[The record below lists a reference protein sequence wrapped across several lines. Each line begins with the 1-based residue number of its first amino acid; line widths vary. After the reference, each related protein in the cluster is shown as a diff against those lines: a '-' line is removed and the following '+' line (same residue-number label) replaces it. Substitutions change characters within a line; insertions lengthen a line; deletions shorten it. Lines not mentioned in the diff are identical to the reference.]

1 MGRHRHWL
9 LGRFPWTRPRS
20 SAECAVAE
28 CNESS
33 DCASESSLTE
43 RDPHLMDV
51 LREVIALRQAGD
63 VQASLALVDRSLAE
77 GMSSNYLLDN
87 RARALAQLNRENEAI
102 QIWEVLSECGD
113 LELQEKAKRL
123 IYQYK
128 CRSVLQHVV
137 QLSQQGHATE
147 ALSVLDVARA
157 EGVENDM
164 LLDNR
169 ARALSQL
176 NREEEAIQI
185 WESLFESSDLKLKEK
200 SKRLIYQY
208 KCRSVLQHVV
218 QLSQQ
223 GHATEA
229 LSVLDVARAEGIEND
244 VLLDNRARIFVQL
257 NRHVEAISIWKKLSQ
272 SDPSKYNAI
281 LINQLVGA
289 LQLICRSQGWDA
301 QYFNQDF
308 ETLDALERGVLKE
321 CELLRR
327 RGYAQALI
335 QLVDKA
341 LETGFESPWLVIAKA
356 NALIELENF
365 VDAQNLLNH
374 FKNSVHEQH
383 ALAAME
389 QMLDALSGDVEVELV
404 VRAAVRFKA
413 KGDLDAAQDLLVQ
426 ALLQNHSCVLY
437 EETLQE
443 LLVERGEKNPA
454 LQAFKLFL
462 GEAEKMQTAALIS
475 GQ

>member
-1 MGRHRHWL
+1 
-9 LGRFPWTRPRS
+9 
-20 SAECAVAE
+20 
-28 CNESS
+28 
-33 DCASESSLTE
+33 
-43 RDPHLMDV
+43 MDV

-102 QIWEVLSECGD
+102 HIWEVLSECGD
-113 LELQEKAKRL
+113 LELQEK
-123 IYQYK
+123 
-128 CRSVLQHVV
+128 
-137 QLSQQGHATE
+137 
-147 ALSVLDVARA
+147 
-157 EGVENDM
+157 
-164 LLDNR
+164 
-169 ARALSQL
+169 
-176 NREEEAIQI
+176 
-185 WESLFESSDLKLKEK
+185 
-200 SKRLIYQY
+200 SKRLVKLARQQQ
-208 KCRSVLQHVV
+208 CRFVLQRSVH
-218 QLSQQ
+218 LSQS
-223 GHATEA
+223 GHAQEA
-229 LSVLDVARAEGIEND
+229 LAILDQAQAEGIENNM
-244 VLLDNRARIFVQL
+244 LLDNRARIFVQL

-327 RGYAQALI
+327 RGYAQPLI

-356 NALIELENF
+356 NALIELEKF

>member
-1 MGRHRHWL
+1 MAARRDWL
-9 LGRFPWTRPRS
+9 LGRFPWARS
-20 SAECAVAE
+20 RSTVDCAAAE
-28 CNESS
+28 CNQSS
-33 DCASESSLTE
+33 DCVSESLLTE

-102 QIWEVLSECGD
+102 RIWEVLSECGD
-113 LELQEKAKRL
+113 LELQEK
-123 IYQYK
+123 
-128 CRSVLQHVV
+128 
-137 QLSQQGHATE
+137 
-147 ALSVLDVARA
+147 
-157 EGVENDM
+157 
-164 LLDNR
+164 
-169 ARALSQL
+169 
-176 NREEEAIQI
+176 
-185 WESLFESSDLKLKEK
+185 
-200 SKRLIYQY
+200 SKRLVFQQ
-208 KCRSVLQHVV
+208 KCRCVLHRV
-218 QLSQQ
+218 LYFSRL
-223 GHATEA
+223 GDAREA
-229 LSVLDVARAEGIEND
+229 LAILDRAQAEGIENNM
-244 VLLDNRARIFVQL
+244 LLDNRARIFVQL
-257 NRHVEAISIWKKLSQ
+257 NRHLEAISIWKKLSQ

-383 ALAAME
+383 PLAAME

-454 LQAFKLFL
+454 LKAFKLFL

>member
-1 MGRHRHWL
+1 MAARRDWL
-9 LGRFPWTRPRS
+9 LGRFPWARS
-20 SAECAVAE
+20 RSTVDCAAAE
-28 CNESS
+28 CNQSS
-33 DCASESSLTE
+33 DCASESLLTE

-63 VQASLALVDRSLAE
+63 VQASLALVDHSLAE

-102 QIWEVLSECGD
+102 QIWEFLSECGD
-113 LELQEKAKRL
+113 LELQEK
-123 IYQYK
+123 
-128 CRSVLQHVV
+128 
-137 QLSQQGHATE
+137 
-147 ALSVLDVARA
+147 
-157 EGVENDM
+157 
-164 LLDNR
+164 
-169 ARALSQL
+169 
-176 NREEEAIQI
+176 
-185 WESLFESSDLKLKEK
+185 
-200 SKRLIYQY
+200 SKRLVFQQ
-208 KCRSVLQHVV
+208 KCRCVLHRV
-218 QLSQQ
+218 LYFSRL
-223 GHATEA
+223 GDAREA
-229 LSVLDVARAEGIEND
+229 LAILDRAQAEGIENNM
-244 VLLDNRARIFVQL
+244 LLDNRARIFVQL

>member
-9 LGRFPWTRPRS
+9 LRRFPWTRPRS
-20 SAECAVAE
+20 SAECAAAE

-43 RDPHLMDV
+43 RDPHLMDA

-102 QIWEVLSECGD
+102 HIWEVLSECGD
-113 LELQEKAKRL
+113 LELQEK
-123 IYQYK
+123 
-128 CRSVLQHVV
+128 
-137 QLSQQGHATE
+137 
-147 ALSVLDVARA
+147 
-157 EGVENDM
+157 
-164 LLDNR
+164 
-169 ARALSQL
+169 
-176 NREEEAIQI
+176 
-185 WESLFESSDLKLKEK
+185 
-200 SKRLIYQY
+200 SKRLVVLQ
-208 KCRSVLQHVV
+208 RSVH
-218 QLSQQ
+218 LSQS
-223 GHATEA
+223 GHAQEA
-229 LSVLDVARAEGIEND
+229 LAILDQAQAEGIEND

-257 NRHVEAISIWKKLSQ
+257 NRHLEAISIWKKLSQ

-413 KGDLDAAQDLLVQ
+413 KGDLDAAQDLLVK
-426 ALLQNHSCVLY
+426 ALLQDHSCVVY
-437 EETLQE
+437 EETLQQ
-443 LLVERGEKNPA
+443 LLIERGEKNPT
-454 LQAFKLFL
+454 LQAFELFL

>member
-1 MGRHRHWL
+1 MAARRDWL
-9 LGRFPWTRPRS
+9 LGRFPWARS
-20 SAECAVAE
+20 RSTVDCAAAE
-28 CNESS
+28 CNQSS
-33 DCASESSLTE
+33 DCASESSPTE

-63 VQASLALVDRSLAE
+63 VQASLALVDHSLAE

-113 LELQEKAKRL
+113 LELQEK
-123 IYQYK
+123 
-128 CRSVLQHVV
+128 
-137 QLSQQGHATE
+137 
-147 ALSVLDVARA
+147 
-157 EGVENDM
+157 
-164 LLDNR
+164 
-169 ARALSQL
+169 
-176 NREEEAIQI
+176 
-185 WESLFESSDLKLKEK
+185 
-200 SKRLIYQY
+200 SKRLVKLARQQQ
-208 KCRSVLQHVV
+208 CRFVLQRSVH
-218 QLSQQ
+218 LSQS
-223 GHATEA
+223 GHAQEA
-229 LSVLDVARAEGIEND
+229 LAILDQAQAEGIEND

-257 NRHVEAISIWKKLSQ
+257 NRHVEAITIWRKLSQ

-404 VRAAVRFKA
+404 VRAAVRFEA

>member
-1 MGRHRHWL
+1 MAARRDWL
-9 LGRFPWTRPRS
+9 LGRFPWARSRS
-20 SAECAVAE
+20 SVDCAAAE

-113 LELQEKAKRL
+113 LELQEK
-123 IYQYK
+123 
-128 CRSVLQHVV
+128 
-137 QLSQQGHATE
+137 
-147 ALSVLDVARA
+147 
-157 EGVENDM
+157 
-164 LLDNR
+164 
-169 ARALSQL
+169 
-176 NREEEAIQI
+176 
-185 WESLFESSDLKLKEK
+185 
-200 SKRLIYQY
+200 SKRLVFQQ
-208 KCRSVLQHVV
+208 KCRYVLNRVV
-218 QLSQQ
+218 YFSRL
-223 GHATEA
+223 GDAHEA
-229 LSVLDVARAEGIEND
+229 LAILDLAQAEGIEND
-244 VLLDNRARIFVQL
+244 MLLDNRARIFVQL
-257 NRHVEAISIWKKLSQ
+257 NRHIEAISIWKKLSQ
-272 SDPSKYNAI
+272 SDPKKYNAI

-289 LQLICRSQGWDA
+289 LQLICRSQGWNV
-301 QYFNQDF
+301 QYFNRDL
-308 ETLDALERGVLKE
+308 ETLDALEKGVLKE
-321 CELLRR
+321 CELLRK
-327 RGYAQALI
+327 RGYAQPLI

-341 LETGFESPWLVIAKA
+341 LESGFESPWLVIAKA
-356 NALIELENF
+356 NALIELEKF

-374 FKNSVHEQH
+374 FKDSVHQQH

-404 VRAAVRFKA
+404 VRAAVRLKA
-413 KGDLDAAQDLLVQ
+413 KGDLDAAQDLLVK
-426 ALLQNHSCVLY
+426 ALLQNHSCVVY
-437 EETLQE
+437 EETLQQ
-443 LLVERGEKNPA
+443 LLVERVEKNPA
-454 LQAFKLFL
+454 LQAFELFL

>member
-1 MGRHRHWL
+1 MAARRDWL
-9 LGRFPWTRPRS
+9 LGRFPWARS
-20 SAECAVAE
+20 RSTVDCAAAE
-28 CNESS
+28 CNQSS
-33 DCASESSLTE
+33 DCASESLLTE

-113 LELQEKAKRL
+113 LELQEK
-123 IYQYK
+123 
-128 CRSVLQHVV
+128 
-137 QLSQQGHATE
+137 
-147 ALSVLDVARA
+147 
-157 EGVENDM
+157 
-164 LLDNR
+164 
-169 ARALSQL
+169 
-176 NREEEAIQI
+176 
-185 WESLFESSDLKLKEK
+185 
-200 SKRLIYQY
+200 SKRLVFQQ
-208 KCRSVLQHVV
+208 KCRYILHRVLYFSR
-218 QLSQQ
+218 L
-223 GHATEA
+223 GDAREA
-229 LSVLDVARAEGIEND
+229 LAILDRAQAKGIENNM
-244 VLLDNRARIFVQL
+244 LLDNRARIFVQL
-257 NRHVEAISIWKKLSQ
+257 NRHLEAISIWRKLSQ
-272 SDPSKYNAI
+272 SDPKKYNAI

-413 KGDLDAAQDLLVQ
+413 KGDLDAAQDLLVK
-426 ALLQNHSCVLY
+426 ALLQDHSCVVY
-437 EETLQE
+437 EETLQQ
-443 LLVERGEKNPA
+443 LLIERGEKNPT
-454 LQAFKLFL
+454 LQAFELFL

>member
-1 MGRHRHWL
+1 MAARRDWL
-9 LGRFPWTRPRS
+9 LGRFPWARS
-20 SAECAVAE
+20 RSTVDCAAAE
-28 CNESS
+28 CNQSS

-113 LELQEKAKRL
+113 LELQEKSRRL
-123 IYQYK
+123 VKLARQQQ
-128 CRSVLQHVV
+128 CRFVLQRSVH
-137 QLSQQGHATE
+137 LSQSGHARE
-147 ALSVLDVARA
+147 ALAILDRA
-157 EGVENDM
+157 Q
-164 LLDNR
+164 
-169 ARALSQL
+169 A
-176 NREEEAIQI
+176 
-185 WESLFESSDLKLKEK
+185 K
-200 SKRLIYQY
+200 
-208 KCRSVLQHVV
+208 
-218 QLSQQ
+218 
-223 GHATEA
+223 
-229 LSVLDVARAEGIEND
+229 GIENNM
-244 VLLDNRARIFVQL
+244 LLDNRARIFVQL
-257 NRHVEAISIWKKLSQ
+257 NRHIEAISIWRKLSQ
-272 SDPSKYNAI
+272 SDPKKYNAI

-289 LQLICRSQGWDA
+289 LQLICRSQGWNA
-301 QYFNQDF
+301 QYFNQDL

-327 RGYAQALI
+327 RGYAQLLI

-356 NALIELENF
+356 NALLELERF

-413 KGDLDAAQDLLVQ
+413 KGDLDAAQDLLVK
-426 ALLQNHSCVLY
+426 ALLQDHSCVVY
-437 EETLQE
+437 EETLQQ
-443 LLVERGEKNPA
+443 LLIERGEKNPT
-454 LQAFKLFL
+454 LQAFELFL

>member
-1 MGRHRHWL
+1 MAARRDWL
-9 LGRFPWTRPRS
+9 LGRFPWARS
-20 SAECAVAE
+20 RSTVDCAAAE
-28 CNESS
+28 CNQSS
-33 DCASESSLTE
+33 DCASESLLTE

-102 QIWEVLSECGD
+102 RIWEVLSECGD
-113 LELQEKAKRL
+113 LELQEK
-123 IYQYK
+123 
-128 CRSVLQHVV
+128 
-137 QLSQQGHATE
+137 
-147 ALSVLDVARA
+147 
-157 EGVENDM
+157 
-164 LLDNR
+164 
-169 ARALSQL
+169 
-176 NREEEAIQI
+176 
-185 WESLFESSDLKLKEK
+185 
-200 SKRLIYQY
+200 SKRLV
-208 KCRSVLQHVV
+208 VLHRV
-218 QLSQQ
+218 LYFSRL
-223 GHATEA
+223 GDAREA
-229 LSVLDVARAEGIEND
+229 LAILDRAQAEGIENNM
-244 VLLDNRARIFVQL
+244 LLDNRARIFVQL
-257 NRHVEAISIWKKLSQ
+257 NRHLEAISIWKKLSQ

-365 VDAQNLLNH
+365 VDAQNLLYH

-383 ALAAME
+383 PLAAME

>member
-20 SAECAVAE
+20 SAECAAAE
-28 CNESS
+28 SNESS

-102 QIWEVLSECGD
+102 RIWEVLSECGD
-113 LELQEKAKRL
+113 LELQEK
-123 IYQYK
+123 
-128 CRSVLQHVV
+128 
-137 QLSQQGHATE
+137 
-147 ALSVLDVARA
+147 
-157 EGVENDM
+157 
-164 LLDNR
+164 
-169 ARALSQL
+169 
-176 NREEEAIQI
+176 
-185 WESLFESSDLKLKEK
+185 
-200 SKRLIYQY
+200 SKRLVFQQ
-208 KCRSVLQHVV
+208 KCRCVLHRV
-218 QLSQQ
+218 LYFSRL
-223 GHATEA
+223 GDAREA
-229 LSVLDVARAEGIEND
+229 LAILDRAQAEGIENNM
-244 VLLDNRARIFVQL
+244 LLDNRARIFVQL
-257 NRHVEAISIWKKLSQ
+257 NRHLEAISIWKKLSQ

-374 FKNSVHEQH
+374 FKDSVHEQH

-404 VRAAVRFKA
+404 VRAADRFKA

-426 ALLQNHSCVLY
+426 ALLQNHSCALY

>member
-1 MGRHRHWL
+1 MAARRDWL
-9 LGRFPWTRPRS
+9 LGRFPWARS
-20 SAECAVAE
+20 RSTVDCAAAE
-28 CNESS
+28 CNQSS
-33 DCASESSLTE
+33 DCASESLLTE

-102 QIWEVLSECGD
+102 QIWEFLSECGD
-113 LELQEKAKRL
+113 LELQEK
-123 IYQYK
+123 
-128 CRSVLQHVV
+128 
-137 QLSQQGHATE
+137 
-147 ALSVLDVARA
+147 
-157 EGVENDM
+157 
-164 LLDNR
+164 
-169 ARALSQL
+169 
-176 NREEEAIQI
+176 
-185 WESLFESSDLKLKEK
+185 
-200 SKRLIYQY
+200 SKRLV
-208 KCRSVLQHVV
+208 VLHRV
-218 QLSQQ
+218 LYFSRL
-223 GHATEA
+223 GDAREA
-229 LSVLDVARAEGIEND
+229 LAILDRAQAEGIENNM
-244 VLLDNRARIFVQL
+244 LLDNRARIFVQL

-289 LQLICRSQGWDA
+289 LQLICRSQGWNA
-301 QYFNQDF
+301 QYFNQDL

-356 NALIELENF
+356 NALIELEKF

-374 FKNSVHEQH
+374 FKDSVHEQH

>member
-1 MGRHRHWL
+1 MAARRDWL
-9 LGRFPWTRPRS
+9 LGRFPWARS
-20 SAECAVAE
+20 RSTVDCAAAE
-28 CNESS
+28 CNQSS
-33 DCASESSLTE
+33 DCASESSPTE

-102 QIWEVLSECGD
+102 QIWEFLSECGD
-113 LELQEKAKRL
+113 LELQEK
-123 IYQYK
+123 
-128 CRSVLQHVV
+128 
-137 QLSQQGHATE
+137 
-147 ALSVLDVARA
+147 
-157 EGVENDM
+157 
-164 LLDNR
+164 
-169 ARALSQL
+169 
-176 NREEEAIQI
+176 
-185 WESLFESSDLKLKEK
+185 
-200 SKRLIYQY
+200 SKRLVFQQ
-208 KCRSVLQHVV
+208 KCRCVLHRV
-218 QLSQQ
+218 LYFSRL
-223 GHATEA
+223 GDAREA
-229 LSVLDVARAEGIEND
+229 LAILDRAQAEGIENNM
-244 VLLDNRARIFVQL
+244 LLDNRARIFVQL

>member
-1 MGRHRHWL
+1 MAARRDWL
-9 LGRFPWTRPRS
+9 LGRFPWARS
-20 SAECAVAE
+20 RSTVDCAAAE
-28 CNESS
+28 CNQSS
-33 DCASESSLTE
+33 DCASESLLTE

-77 GMSSNYLLDN
+77 GISSNYLLDN

-102 QIWEVLSECGD
+102 QIWEFLSECGD
-113 LELQEKAKRL
+113 LELQE
-123 IYQYK
+123 
-128 CRSVLQHVV
+128 
-137 QLSQQGHATE
+137 T
-147 ALSVLDVARA
+147 
-157 EGVENDM
+157 
-164 LLDNR
+164 
-169 ARALSQL
+169 
-176 NREEEAIQI
+176 
-185 WESLFESSDLKLKEK
+185 
-200 SKRLIYQY
+200 SKRLVY
-208 KCRSVLQHVV
+208 LQRTSDY
-218 QLSQQ
+218 LKQ
-223 GHATEA
+223 GNASEA
-229 LSVLDVARAEGIEND
+229 LLVLEQACVEGLEND
-244 VLLDNRARIFVQL
+244 VLLDNRARVLVQL
-257 NRHVEAISIWKKLSQ
+257 NRHIE
-272 SDPSKYNAI
+272 AI
-281 LINQLVGA
+281 LIWRKLYQFNPKRYESILARQLVGA
-289 LQLICRSQGWDA
+289 LQVICRSQGWNA

-327 RGYAQALI
+327 RGYAQPLI

-404 VRAAVRFKA
+404 VRSAVRFKA

>member
-20 SAECAVAE
+20 SAECAAAE
-28 CNESS
+28 SNESS
-33 DCASESSLTE
+33 DCVSESPLTE

-102 QIWEVLSECGD
+102 RIWEVLSECGD
-113 LELQEKAKRL
+113 LELQEK
-123 IYQYK
+123 
-128 CRSVLQHVV
+128 
-137 QLSQQGHATE
+137 
-147 ALSVLDVARA
+147 
-157 EGVENDM
+157 
-164 LLDNR
+164 
-169 ARALSQL
+169 
-176 NREEEAIQI
+176 
-185 WESLFESSDLKLKEK
+185 
-200 SKRLIYQY
+200 SKRLVFQQ
-208 KCRSVLQHVV
+208 KCRCVLHRVV
-218 QLSQQ
+218 YLSRL
-223 GHATEA
+223 GDVHEA
-229 LSVLDVARAEGIEND
+229 LAILDRAQAEGIEND

-257 NRHVEAISIWKKLSQ
+257 NCHTEAISIWKKLSQ

-335 QLVDKA
+335 KLVDKA

>member
-1 MGRHRHWL
+1 
-9 LGRFPWTRPRS
+9 
-20 SAECAVAE
+20 
-28 CNESS
+28 
-33 DCASESSLTE
+33 
-43 RDPHLMDV
+43 MDV

-113 LELQEKAKRL
+113 LELQEKA
-123 IYQYK
+123 
-128 CRSVLQHVV
+128 
-137 QLSQQGHATE
+137 
-147 ALSVLDVARA
+147 
-157 EGVENDM
+157 
-164 LLDNR
+164 
-169 ARALSQL
+169 
-176 NREEEAIQI
+176 
-185 WESLFESSDLKLKEK
+185 
-200 SKRLIYQY
+200 KRLIYQY

-327 RGYAQALI
+327 RGYAQVLI

>member
-20 SAECAVAE
+20 SAECAAAE
-28 CNESS
+28 SNESS
-33 DCASESSLTE
+33 DCASESPLTE

-113 LELQEKAKRL
+113 LELQEK
-123 IYQYK
+123 
-128 CRSVLQHVV
+128 
-137 QLSQQGHATE
+137 
-147 ALSVLDVARA
+147 
-157 EGVENDM
+157 
-164 LLDNR
+164 
-169 ARALSQL
+169 
-176 NREEEAIQI
+176 
-185 WESLFESSDLKLKEK
+185 
-200 SKRLIYQY
+200 SKRLVKLARQQQ
-208 KCRSVLQHVV
+208 CRFVLQRSVH
-218 QLSQQ
+218 LSQS
-223 GHATEA
+223 GHAQEA
-229 LSVLDVARAEGIEND
+229 LAILDQAQAEGIEND

-257 NRHVEAISIWKKLSQ
+257 NRHLEAISIWKKLSQ

-335 QLVDKA
+335 KLVDKA

-374 FKNSVHEQH
+374 FKNSVQEQH
-383 ALAAME
+383 ALVAME
-389 QMLDALSGDVEVELV
+389 KMLDALSGDVEVELV

-437 EETLQE
+437 EETLQQ

-454 LQAFKLFL
+454 LQAFELFL

>member
-1 MGRHRHWL
+1 MAARRDWL
-9 LGRFPWTRPRS
+9 LGRFPWARS
-20 SAECAVAE
+20 RSTVDCAAAE
-28 CNESS
+28 CNQSS
-33 DCASESSLTE
+33 DCASESSPTE

-113 LELQEKAKRL
+113 LELQEK
-123 IYQYK
+123 
-128 CRSVLQHVV
+128 
-137 QLSQQGHATE
+137 
-147 ALSVLDVARA
+147 
-157 EGVENDM
+157 
-164 LLDNR
+164 
-169 ARALSQL
+169 
-176 NREEEAIQI
+176 
-185 WESLFESSDLKLKEK
+185 
-200 SKRLIYQY
+200 SKRLVFQQ
-208 KCRSVLQHVV
+208 KCRYVLNRVV
-218 QLSQQ
+218 YFSRL
-223 GHATEA
+223 GDAPEA
-229 LSVLDVARAEGIEND
+229 LAILDLAQAEGIEND
-244 VLLDNRARIFVQL
+244 MLLDNRARIFVQL
-257 NRHVEAISIWKKLSQ
+257 NRHIEAISIWKKLSQ
-272 SDPSKYNAI
+272 SDPKKYNAI

-289 LQLICRSQGWDA
+289 LQLICRSQGWNV
-301 QYFNQDF
+301 QYFNRDLK
-308 ETLDALERGVLKE
+308 TLNALENGVLKE
-321 CELLRR
+321 CELLRK
-327 RGYAQALI
+327 RGYAQPLI

-341 LETGFESPWLVIAKA
+341 LESGFESPWLVIAKA
-356 NALIELENF
+356 NALIELEKF

-374 FKNSVHEQH
+374 FKDSVHEQH

-404 VRAAVRFKA
+404 VRAAVRLKA

-454 LQAFKLFL
+454 LQAFELFL

>member
-20 SAECAVAE
+20 SAECAAAVS
-28 CNESS
+28 NESS

-113 LELQEKAKRL
+113 LELQE
-123 IYQYK
+123 
-128 CRSVLQHVV
+128 
-137 QLSQQGHATE
+137 T
-147 ALSVLDVARA
+147 
-157 EGVENDM
+157 
-164 LLDNR
+164 
-169 ARALSQL
+169 
-176 NREEEAIQI
+176 
-185 WESLFESSDLKLKEK
+185 
-200 SKRLIYQY
+200 SKRLVY
-208 KCRSVLQHVV
+208 LQRTSDY
-218 QLSQQ
+218 LKQ
-223 GHATEA
+223 GNASEA
-229 LSVLDVARAEGIEND
+229 LLVLEQACVEGLEND
-244 VLLDNRARIFVQL
+244 VLLDNRARVLVQL
-257 NRHVEAISIWKKLSQ
+257 NRHIE
-272 SDPSKYNAI
+272 AI
-281 LINQLVGA
+281 LIWRKLYQFNPKRYESILARQLVGA
-289 LQLICRSQGWDA
+289 LQVICRSQGWNA

-327 RGYAQALI
+327 RGYAQPLI

-356 NALIELENF
+356 NALIELEKF

-374 FKNSVHEQH
+374 FKDSVHEQH

>member
-1 MGRHRHWL
+1 MAARRDWL
-9 LGRFPWTRPRS
+9 LGRFPWARSRS
-20 SAECAVAE
+20 SVDCAAAE

-33 DCASESSLTE
+33 DYASESSLTE

-102 QIWEVLSECGD
+102 QIWEFLSECGD
-113 LELQEKAKRL
+113 LELQEK
-123 IYQYK
+123 
-128 CRSVLQHVV
+128 
-137 QLSQQGHATE
+137 
-147 ALSVLDVARA
+147 
-157 EGVENDM
+157 
-164 LLDNR
+164 
-169 ARALSQL
+169 
-176 NREEEAIQI
+176 
-185 WESLFESSDLKLKEK
+185 
-200 SKRLIYQY
+200 SKRLVFQQ
-208 KCRSVLQHVV
+208 KCRYVLNRVV
-218 QLSQQ
+218 YFSRL
-223 GHATEA
+223 GDTHEA
-229 LSVLDVARAEGIEND
+229 LAILDLAQAEGIEND
-244 VLLDNRARIFVQL
+244 MLLDNRARIFVQL
-257 NRHVEAISIWKKLSQ
+257 NRHIEAISIWKKLSQ
-272 SDPSKYNAI
+272 SDPKKYNAI

-289 LQLICRSQGWDA
+289 LQLICRSQGWNV
-301 QYFNQDF
+301 QYFNRDL

-335 QLVDKA
+335 KLVDKA

-356 NALIELENF
+356 NALIELEKF

-374 FKNSVHEQH
+374 FKDSVHEQH

-404 VRAAVRFKA
+404 VRAAVRLKA
-413 KGDLDAAQDLLVQ
+413 KGDLDAAQDLLVK
-426 ALLQNHSCVLY
+426 ALLQNHSCVVY
-437 EETLQE
+437 EETLQQ

-454 LQAFKLFL
+454 LQAFELFL

>member
-20 SAECAVAE
+20 SAECAAAE
-28 CNESS
+28 SNESS
-33 DCASESSLTE
+33 DCASESPLTE

-113 LELQEKAKRL
+113 LELQEK
-123 IYQYK
+123 
-128 CRSVLQHVV
+128 
-137 QLSQQGHATE
+137 
-147 ALSVLDVARA
+147 
-157 EGVENDM
+157 
-164 LLDNR
+164 
-169 ARALSQL
+169 
-176 NREEEAIQI
+176 
-185 WESLFESSDLKLKEK
+185 
-200 SKRLIYQY
+200 SKRLVKLARQQQ
-208 KCRSVLQHVV
+208 CRFVLQRSVH
-218 QLSQQ
+218 LSQS
-223 GHATEA
+223 GHAQEA
-229 LSVLDVARAEGIEND
+229 LAILDQAQAEGIEND

-257 NRHVEAISIWKKLSQ
+257 NRHLEAISIWKKLSQ

-335 QLVDKA
+335 KLVDKA

-374 FKNSVHEQH
+374 FKNSVQEQH
-383 ALAAME
+383 ALVAME
-389 QMLDALSGDVEVELV
+389 KMLDALSGDVEVELV
-404 VRAAVRFKA
+404 VRAADRFKA

-437 EETLQE
+437 EETLQQ

-454 LQAFKLFL
+454 LQAFELFL

>member
-20 SAECAVAE
+20 SAECAAAE
-28 CNESS
+28 SNESS
-33 DCASESSLTE
+33 DCASESPLTE

-113 LELQEKAKRL
+113 LELQEK
-123 IYQYK
+123 
-128 CRSVLQHVV
+128 
-137 QLSQQGHATE
+137 
-147 ALSVLDVARA
+147 
-157 EGVENDM
+157 
-164 LLDNR
+164 
-169 ARALSQL
+169 
-176 NREEEAIQI
+176 
-185 WESLFESSDLKLKEK
+185 
-200 SKRLIYQY
+200 SKRLVKLARQQQ
-208 KCRSVLQHVV
+208 CRFVLQRSVH
-218 QLSQQ
+218 LSQS
-223 GHATEA
+223 GHAQEA
-229 LSVLDVARAEGIEND
+229 LAILDQAQAEGIEND

-257 NRHVEAISIWKKLSQ
+257 NRHLEAISIWKKLSQ

-335 QLVDKA
+335 KLVDKA

-374 FKNSVHEQH
+374 FKNSVQEQH
-383 ALAAME
+383 ALVAME
-389 QMLDALSGDVEVELV
+389 KMLDALSGDVEVELV
-404 VRAAVRFKA
+404 VRAADRFKA
-413 KGDLDAAQDLLVQ
+413 KGDLDAAQDLLVK
-426 ALLQNHSCVLY
+426 ALLQDHSCVVY
-437 EETLQE
+437 EETLQQ
-443 LLVERGEKNPA
+443 LLIERGEKNPT
-454 LQAFKLFL
+454 LQAFELFL

>member
-1 MGRHRHWL
+1 MAARRDWL
-9 LGRFPWTRPRS
+9 LGRFPWARS
-20 SAECAVAE
+20 RSTVDCAAAE
-28 CNESS
+28 CNQSS
-33 DCASESSLTE
+33 DCASESLLTE

-113 LELQEKAKRL
+113 LELQEK
-123 IYQYK
+123 
-128 CRSVLQHVV
+128 
-137 QLSQQGHATE
+137 
-147 ALSVLDVARA
+147 
-157 EGVENDM
+157 
-164 LLDNR
+164 
-169 ARALSQL
+169 
-176 NREEEAIQI
+176 
-185 WESLFESSDLKLKEK
+185 
-200 SKRLIYQY
+200 SKRLVFQQ
-208 KCRSVLQHVV
+208 KCRCVLHRV
-218 QLSQQ
+218 LYFSRL
-223 GHATEA
+223 GDAREA
-229 LSVLDVARAEGIEND
+229 LAILDRAQAEGIENNM
-244 VLLDNRARIFVQL
+244 LLDNRARIFVQL
-257 NRHVEAISIWKKLSQ
+257 NRHLEAISIWKKLSQ

>member
-1 MGRHRHWL
+1 MAARRDWL
-9 LGRFPWTRPRS
+9 LGRFPWARS
-20 SAECAVAE
+20 RSTVDCAATE
-28 CNESS
+28 CNQSS
-33 DCASESSLTE
+33 DCASESLLTE

-102 QIWEVLSECGD
+102 QIWEFLSECGD
-113 LELQEKAKRL
+113 LELQEK
-123 IYQYK
+123 
-128 CRSVLQHVV
+128 
-137 QLSQQGHATE
+137 
-147 ALSVLDVARA
+147 
-157 EGVENDM
+157 
-164 LLDNR
+164 
-169 ARALSQL
+169 
-176 NREEEAIQI
+176 
-185 WESLFESSDLKLKEK
+185 
-200 SKRLIYQY
+200 SKRLVFQQ
-208 KCRSVLQHVV
+208 KCRCVLHRV
-218 QLSQQ
+218 LYFSRL
-223 GHATEA
+223 GDAREA
-229 LSVLDVARAEGIEND
+229 LAILDRAQAEGIENNM
-244 VLLDNRARIFVQL
+244 LLDNRARIFVQL

-327 RGYAQALI
+327 RGYAQVLI

>member
-1 MGRHRHWL
+1 M
-9 LGRFPWTRPRS
+9 
-20 SAECAVAE
+20 
-28 CNESS
+28 
-33 DCASESSLTE
+33 
-43 RDPHLMDV
+43 
-51 LREVIALRQAGD
+51 
-63 VQASLALVDRSLAE
+63 
-77 GMSSNYLLDN
+77 
-87 RARALAQLNRENEAI
+87 
-102 QIWEVLSECGD
+102 
-113 LELQEKAKRL
+113 
-123 IYQYK
+123 
-128 CRSVLQHVV
+128 
-137 QLSQQGHATE
+137 
-147 ALSVLDVARA
+147 
-157 EGVENDM
+157 
-164 LLDNR
+164 
-169 ARALSQL
+169 
-176 NREEEAIQI
+176 
-185 WESLFESSDLKLKEK
+185 
-200 SKRLIYQY
+200 
-208 KCRSVLQHVV
+208 
-218 QLSQQ
+218 
-223 GHATEA
+223 
-229 LSVLDVARAEGIEND
+229 
-244 VLLDNRARIFVQL
+244 
-257 NRHVEAISIWKKLSQ
+257 NRHLEAISIWKKLSQ

-341 LETGFESPWLVIAKA
+341 LESGFESPWLVIAKA
-356 NALIELENF
+356 NALIELEKF

-374 FKNSVHEQH
+374 FKDSVHEQH

-404 VRAAVRFKA
+404 VRAAVGLKA
-413 KGDLDAAQDLLVQ
+413 KGDLDAAQDLLVK
-426 ALLQNHSCVLY
+426 ALLQNHSCVVY
-437 EETLQE
+437 EETLQQ

>member
-1 MGRHRHWL
+1 MAARRDWL
-9 LGRFPWTRPRS
+9 LGRFPWARS
-20 SAECAVAE
+20 RSTVDCAAAE
-28 CNESS
+28 CNQSS
-33 DCASESSLTE
+33 DCASESSPTE

-113 LELQEKAKRL
+113 LELQEKSKRL
-123 IYQYK
+123 VFQQK
-128 CRSVLQHVV
+128 CRCVLHRV
-137 QLSQQGHATE
+137 LYFSRLGDARE
-147 ALSVLDVARA
+147 ALAILDRA
-157 EGVENDM
+157 QAKGVENNM
-164 LLDNR
+164 
-169 ARALSQL
+169 
-176 NREEEAIQI
+176 
-185 WESLFESSDLKLKEK
+185 
-200 SKRLIYQY
+200 
-208 KCRSVLQHVV
+208 
-218 QLSQQ
+218 
-223 GHATEA
+223 
-229 LSVLDVARAEGIEND
+229 
-244 VLLDNRARIFVQL
+244 LLDNRARIFVQL
-257 NRHVEAISIWKKLSQ
+257 NRHLEAISIWKKLSQ

-413 KGDLDAAQDLLVQ
+413 KGDLDAAQDLLVK
-426 ALLQNHSCVLY
+426 ALLQNHSCVVY
-437 EETLQE
+437 EETLQQ
-443 LLVERGEKNPA
+443 LLIERGEKNPT
-454 LQAFKLFL
+454 LQAFELFL

>member
-1 MGRHRHWL
+1 MASRRDWL
-9 LGRFPWTRPRS
+9 LGRFPWARSRPS
-20 SAECAVAE
+20 VECAAAE

-33 DCASESSLTE
+33 DGASKSSLTE

-113 LELQEKAKRL
+113 LELQEK
-123 IYQYK
+123 
-128 CRSVLQHVV
+128 
-137 QLSQQGHATE
+137 
-147 ALSVLDVARA
+147 
-157 EGVENDM
+157 
-164 LLDNR
+164 
-169 ARALSQL
+169 
-176 NREEEAIQI
+176 
-185 WESLFESSDLKLKEK
+185 
-200 SKRLIYQY
+200 SKRLVFQQ
-208 KCRSVLQHVV
+208 KCRCVLHRV
-218 QLSQQ
+218 LYFSRL
-223 GHATEA
+223 GDAREA
-229 LSVLDVARAEGIEND
+229 LAILDRAQAEGIENNM
-244 VLLDNRARIFVQL
+244 LLDNRARIFVQL
-257 NRHVEAISIWKKLSQ
+257 NRHLEAISIWKKLSQ

-335 QLVDKA
+335 KLVDKA

-356 NALIELENF
+356 NALIELEKF

-374 FKNSVHEQH
+374 FKDSVHEQH

-404 VRAAVRFKA
+404 VRAADRFKA

>member
-20 SAECAVAE
+20 SAECAAAE
-28 CNESS
+28 SNESS
-33 DCASESSLTE
+33 DCASESPLTE

-113 LELQEKAKRL
+113 LELQEK
-123 IYQYK
+123 
-128 CRSVLQHVV
+128 
-137 QLSQQGHATE
+137 
-147 ALSVLDVARA
+147 
-157 EGVENDM
+157 
-164 LLDNR
+164 
-169 ARALSQL
+169 
-176 NREEEAIQI
+176 
-185 WESLFESSDLKLKEK
+185 
-200 SKRLIYQY
+200 SKRLVFQQ
-208 KCRSVLQHVV
+208 KCRCVLRRV
-218 QLSQQ
+218 LYFSRL
-223 GHATEA
+223 GDAREA
-229 LSVLDVARAEGIEND
+229 LAILDRAQAEGIENNM
-244 VLLDNRARIFVQL
+244 LLDNRARIFVQL
-257 NRHVEAISIWKKLSQ
+257 NRHLEAISIWKKLSQ

-289 LQLICRSQGWDA
+289 LQLICRSQGWNA

-327 RGYAQALI
+327 RGYAQPLI

-356 NALIELENF
+356 NALIELEKF

-374 FKNSVHEQH
+374 FKDSVHEQH

-404 VRAAVRFKA
+404 VRAADRFKA
-413 KGDLDAAQDLLVQ
+413 KGDLDAAQDLLVK
-426 ALLQNHSCVLY
+426 ALLQDHSCVVY
-437 EETLQE
+437 EETLQQ
-443 LLVERGEKNPA
+443 LLIERGEKNPT
-454 LQAFKLFL
+454 LQAFELFL
-462 GEAEKMQTAALIS
+462 GEAEKRQTAALIS

>member
-20 SAECAVAE
+20 SAECAAAE
-28 CNESS
+28 SNESS
-33 DCASESSLTE
+33 DCASESPLTE

-113 LELQEKAKRL
+113 LELQEK
-123 IYQYK
+123 
-128 CRSVLQHVV
+128 
-137 QLSQQGHATE
+137 
-147 ALSVLDVARA
+147 
-157 EGVENDM
+157 
-164 LLDNR
+164 
-169 ARALSQL
+169 
-176 NREEEAIQI
+176 
-185 WESLFESSDLKLKEK
+185 
-200 SKRLIYQY
+200 SKRLVKLARQQQ
-208 KCRSVLQHVV
+208 CRFVLQRSVH
-218 QLSQQ
+218 LSQS
-223 GHATEA
+223 GHAQEA
-229 LSVLDVARAEGIEND
+229 LAILDQAQAEGIEND

-257 NRHVEAISIWKKLSQ
+257 NRHLEAISIWKKLSQ

-289 LQLICRSQGWDA
+289 LQLICRSQGWEA

-335 QLVDKA
+335 KLVDKA

-374 FKNSVHEQH
+374 FKNSVQEQH
-383 ALAAME
+383 ALVAME
-389 QMLDALSGDVEVELV
+389 KMLDALSGDVEVELV
-404 VRAAVRFKA
+404 VRAADRFKA

-437 EETLQE
+437 EETLQQ

-454 LQAFKLFL
+454 LQAFELFL

>member
-1 MGRHRHWL
+1 MAARRDWL
-9 LGRFPWTRPRS
+9 LGRFPWARS
-20 SAECAVAE
+20 RSTVDCAATE
-28 CNESS
+28 CNQSS
-33 DCASESSLTE
+33 DCASESLLTE

-113 LELQEKAKRL
+113 LELQEK
-123 IYQYK
+123 
-128 CRSVLQHVV
+128 
-137 QLSQQGHATE
+137 
-147 ALSVLDVARA
+147 
-157 EGVENDM
+157 
-164 LLDNR
+164 
-169 ARALSQL
+169 
-176 NREEEAIQI
+176 
-185 WESLFESSDLKLKEK
+185 
-200 SKRLIYQY
+200 SKRLVFQQ
-208 KCRSVLQHVV
+208 KCRYILHRVLYFSR
-218 QLSQQ
+218 L
-223 GHATEA
+223 GDAREA
-229 LSVLDVARAEGIEND
+229 LAILDRAQARGIENNM
-244 VLLDNRARIFVQL
+244 LLDNRARIFVQL
-257 NRHVEAISIWKKLSQ
+257 NRHLEAISIWKKLSQ

>member
-20 SAECAVAE
+20 SAECAAAE
-28 CNESS
+28 SNESS
-33 DCASESSLTE
+33 DCASESPLTE

-113 LELQEKAKRL
+113 LELQEK
-123 IYQYK
+123 
-128 CRSVLQHVV
+128 
-137 QLSQQGHATE
+137 
-147 ALSVLDVARA
+147 
-157 EGVENDM
+157 
-164 LLDNR
+164 
-169 ARALSQL
+169 
-176 NREEEAIQI
+176 
-185 WESLFESSDLKLKEK
+185 
-200 SKRLIYQY
+200 SKRLVKLARQQQ
-208 KCRSVLQHVV
+208 CRFVLQRSVH
-218 QLSQQ
+218 LSQS
-223 GHATEA
+223 GHAQEA
-229 LSVLDVARAEGIEND
+229 LAILDQAQAEGIEND

-257 NRHVEAISIWKKLSQ
+257 NRHLEAISIWKKLSQ

-335 QLVDKA
+335 KLVDKA

-374 FKNSVHEQH
+374 FKNSVQEQH
-383 ALAAME
+383 ALVAME
-389 QMLDALSGDVEVELV
+389 KMLDALSGDVEVELV

-413 KGDLDAAQDLLVQ
+413 KGDLDAAQDLLVK
-426 ALLQNHSCVLY
+426 ALLQDHSCVVY
-437 EETLQE
+437 EETLQQ
-443 LLVERGEKNPA
+443 LLIERGEKNPT
-454 LQAFKLFL
+454 LQAFELFL

>member
-1 MGRHRHWL
+1 MAARRDWL
-9 LGRFPWTRPRS
+9 LGRFPWARS
-20 SAECAVAE
+20 RSTVDCAAAE
-28 CNESS
+28 CNQSS
-33 DCASESSLTE
+33 DCASESLLTE

-113 LELQEKAKRL
+113 LELQEK
-123 IYQYK
+123 
-128 CRSVLQHVV
+128 
-137 QLSQQGHATE
+137 
-147 ALSVLDVARA
+147 
-157 EGVENDM
+157 
-164 LLDNR
+164 
-169 ARALSQL
+169 
-176 NREEEAIQI
+176 
-185 WESLFESSDLKLKEK
+185 
-200 SKRLIYQY
+200 SKRLVKLARQQQ
-208 KCRSVLQHVV
+208 CRFVLQRSVH
-218 QLSQQ
+218 LSQS
-223 GHATEA
+223 GHAQEA
-229 LSVLDVARAEGIEND
+229 LAILDQAQAEGIEND

-327 RGYAQALI
+327 RGYAQLLI